1 MTSPAPRPRHRWF
14 AAFYARVIEPSDR
27 KTMAPLRKFAAGGAH
42 GRVFEPGAGTGANL
56 QYYNF
61 PPPSPAMEGNSPS
74 PSDGEGA
81 GGWGLVERLDLAEPD
96 PYMRQH
102 IEPKI
107 AALPAGIRDRVHFHD
122 APAEALPFEDATFD
136 CAVVTLVLCSVANTT
151 AALSELRRVLKPDGE
166 LRLIEHVAA
175 DGAWG
180 TVQRI
185 VQPVYGWMSGEC
197 QLTRPTEALLREAGF
212 EVTVTQRMKLGM
224 PLFPAFAASA
234 TLPR

>member
-27 KTMAPLRKFAAGGAH
+27 KTLGPLRKVAAGGAH
-42 GRVFEPGAGTGANL
+42 GRVLEPGAGTGANL
-56 QYYNF
+56 DHYDW
-61 PPPSPAMEGNSPS
+61 SK
-74 PSDGEGA
+74 
-81 GGWGLVERLDLAEPD
+81 VERLDLAEPD

-102 IEPKI
+102 LEPKL
-107 AALPAGIRDRVHFHD
+107 AALPAEVRDRVHLSD

-136 CAVVTLVLCSVANTT
+136 CAVITLVLCSVANTT
-151 AALSELRRVLKPDGE
+151 ATLSELRRVLKPGGE

-185 VQPVYGWMSGEC
+185 VQPVYGWMSGDC
-197 QLTRPTEALLREAGF
+197 QLRRDTEALLREAGF
-212 EVTVTQRMKLGM
+212 EVTVTERTSFG
-224 PLFPAFAASA
+224 PLWPAFAGTAKLES
-234 TLPR
+234 